1 MKKIAVFCSA
11 NNNIDPIFAEK
22 TKELG
27 EWIGKNSYTL
37 VNGGCDLGL
46 MESTAQAVHEN
57 GGRVIGVVPSK
68 IEKNGHISKFLDVE
82 IPCEDLSDRKQL
94 MIVQSDIIIALPG
107 GLGTLDEIF
116 TVAASATI
124 GYTNKKVILYNI
136 NGFWNDLLVMLKGM
150 EKSKFMREPVSEHIV
165 NAKTF
170 EELCNLIENS

>member
-68 IEKNGHISKFLDVE
+68 IEKN
-82 IPCEDLSDRKQL
+82 
-94 MIVQSDIIIALPG
+94 
-107 GLGTLDEIF
+107 
-116 TVAASATI
+116 
-124 GYTNKKVILYNI
+124 
-136 NGFWNDLLVMLKGM
+136 
-150 EKSKFMREPVSEHIV
+150 
-165 NAKTF
+165 
-170 EELCNLIENS
+170 